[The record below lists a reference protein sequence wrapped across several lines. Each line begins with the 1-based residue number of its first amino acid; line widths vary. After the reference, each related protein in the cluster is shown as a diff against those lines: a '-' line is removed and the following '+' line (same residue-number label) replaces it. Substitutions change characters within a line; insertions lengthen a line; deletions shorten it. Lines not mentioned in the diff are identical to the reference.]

1 MTNRK
6 APRRATI
13 IQVAELA
20 GVSIKTVS
28 RVSNNE
34 PNVRGPVRQRVLDAI
49 QTLGYHPM
57 QSARGL
63 AARHS
68 RLLGLVYD
76 NPSPSY
82 LIRVQHAARQCCEE
96 YGMRLLLHPC
106 DHTSPTLAEE
116 LVRLSSHLRLE
127 GLVLVPPVSHD
138 NAVIE
143 ALVAARVE
151 IALLAPARAPRGI
164 CAVQIDDEHAA
175 EVLTGHLVELGHRH
189 IGFVRGHPDHEATRA
204 RLAGHRRAM
213 RRAGLPLPDT
223 LVVDGDFS
231 FESGRR
237 AGALLL
243 DRHARL
249 TAIVASNDDMAA
261 GVIAAAHDRSLAVP
275 AALAVCGF
283 DDTPLASMTWPPL
296 TTMHE
301 PIIELAEAA
310 TRMLIRRIRG
320 ERAAPVAPD
329 LHCRLIVRESSAAA
343 SPAQGRR

>member
-1 MTNRK
+1 MTSRK

-28 RVSNNE
+28 RVTNDE
-34 PNVRGPVRQRVLDAI
+34 PNVRPEVRERVKAAI
-49 QTLGYHPM
+49 QKLGYHPM

-63 AARHS
+63 AARRS

-116 LVRLSSHLRLE
+116 LLRLCSHLRLE

-138 NAVIE
+138 CKVIE

-151 IALLAPARAPRGI
+151 VALLAPAKAPRGS

-175 EVLTGHLVELGHRH
+175 EVLTGHLIGLGHRH
-189 IGFVRGHPDHEATRA
+189 IGFVRGHPDHEATHA

-213 RRAGLPLPDT
+213 RRAGLPVPDT

-231 FESGRR
+231 FESGRK
-237 AGALLL
+237 AGAALL

-261 GVIAAAHDRSLAVP
+261 GVLAAAHDRGVAVP
-275 AALAVCGF
+275 AQLAVCGF

-301 PIIELAEAA
+301 PITELACAA
-310 TRMLIRRIRG
+310 TRMLIRRVRG
-320 ERAAPVAPD
+320 ERAAPAAPD
-329 LHCRLIVRESSAAA
+329 LQCQLIVRESTAGAVR
-343 SPAQGRR
+343 AQGGR

>member
-1 MTNRK
+1 MTSRK
-6 APRRATI
+6 TLRRATI

-28 RVSNNE
+28 RVSNDE
-34 PNVRGPVRQRVLDAI
+34 PNVRAPVRARVLEAI
-49 QTLGYHPM
+49 HTLGYHPM

-82 LIRVQHAARQCCEE
+82 LLRVQHAARQCCEE

-127 GLVLVPPVSHD
+127 GLLLVPPVSHD
-138 NAVIE
+138 KAVIQ
-143 ALVAARVE
+143 ALVAAGVE
-151 IALLAPARAPRGI
+151 VALLAPARVPRGM

-175 EVLTGHLVELGHRH
+175 EVLTGHLVVLGHRH

-213 RRAGLPLPDT
+213 RRAGLPVPDT
-223 LVVDGDFS
+223 LVVDGDFT
-231 FESGRR
+231 FESGRS

-261 GVIAAAHDRSLAVP
+261 GVIAAAHDRGVAVP

-283 DDTPLASMTWPPL
+283 DDTPLAGMTWPPL

-301 PIIELAEAA
+301 PIAQLAETA

-320 ERAAPVAPD
+320 ERAAPAAPD
-329 LHCRLIVRESSAAA
+329 LQCQLVVRESSVAA
-343 SPAQGRR
+343 SAAQGRG

>member
-1 MTNRK
+1 MTSRQ

-28 RVSNNE
+28 RVTNDE
-34 PNVRGPVRQRVLDAI
+34 PNVRPELRQRVRGAV

-57 QSARGL
+57 QCARGL
-63 AARHS
+63 AARRS

-82 LIRVQHAARQCCEE
+82 LIRVQHAAQQCCQEH
-96 YGMRLLLHPC
+96 GMRLLLHPC
-106 DHTSPTLAEE
+106 DHTNPTLAGE
-116 LVRLSSHLRLE
+116 LIRLASHLRLE

-138 NAVIE
+138 CTVIR
-143 ALVAARVE
+143 ALVAAHVE
-151 IALLAPARAPRGI
+151 VALLAPARAPRGT

-175 EVLTGHLVELGHRH
+175 EVLTGHLIARGHRH

-204 RLAGHRRAM
+204 RLAGHHRAM
-213 RRAGLPLPDT
+213 RRAGLRAPDT
-223 LVVDGDFS
+223 LVVDGDFT
-231 FESGRR
+231 FGSGRS
-237 AGALLL
+237 AGARLL

-261 GVIAAAHDRSLAVP
+261 GVLAAAHDRGLAVP

-296 TTMHE
+296 TTMHQ
-301 PIIELAEAA
+301 PITEAAETA

-320 ERAAPVAPD
+320 ERAGRAVAA
-329 LHCRLIVRESSAAA
+329 LQCQLVLRESSAGA
-343 SPAQGRR
+343 SRAQAGR

>member
-1 MTNRK
+1 MKSGT
-6 APRRATI
+6 APRRASI

-28 RVSNNE
+28 RVTNDE
-34 PNVRGPVRQRVLDAI
+34 PNVRPEVRQRVQGAI
-49 QTLGYHPM
+49 QALGYRPM

-63 AARHS
+63 AARRS

-106 DHTSPTLAEE
+106 DHTSPRLAEE

-138 NAVIE
+138 STVIE

-151 IALLAPARAPRGI
+151 VALLAPARAPRGT
-164 CAVQIDDEHAA
+164 CAVRIDDEHAA

-213 RRAGLPLPDT
+213 RRAGLRAPDT
-223 LVVDGDFS
+223 LVAEGDFT
-231 FESGRR
+231 FDSGRS
-237 AGALLL
+237 AGASLL

-249 TAIVASNDDMAA
+249 TAIIASNDDMAA
-261 GVIAAAHDRSLAVP
+261 GVIAAAHDRGLAVP
-275 AALAVCGF
+275 AQLAVCGF

-301 PIIELAEAA
+301 PILELAEAA

-329 LHCRLIVRESSAAA
+329 LQCQLVVRESSAVAPRA
-343 SPAQGRR
+343 RDKR